1 MKSTWYTFL
10 PLVLV
15 TVLAVA
21 LGVMEV
27 NKDPEYF
34 SINSLATLQ
43 QLNTR
48 NQMVVDDL
56 MTTDESE
63 LVSELVQA
71 NAFLDSTPDP
81 LAQGL
86 IVSTESASGNGLLL
100 LQPVEALS
108 EVELETIAKEYKEA
122 IPEFVEVEVDQ
133 DLDLSS
139 PLYEWEFFGSEAKPS
154 PDSVSVS
161 TDAPVDLAE
170 EKIQVAVIDSGVDTT
185 HEVFDGVE
193 ISKGWNTL
201 SDSDDMY
208 DDVGHGTHVAGIIA
222 INAPGIEI
230 IPYKIVDANGGKLSN
245 VLEAMSKALE
255 DEVEIMNTSF
265 GLASPSYSLETMVEK
280 AYQEGVIIVS
290 AAGNNAADSGF
301 YPAEYEH
308 TIAVASVDRGD
319 HKLPKSNYGEW
330 VDVAAYGYH
339 VRSAL
344 PEGAYGYKTG
354 TSQAAPVVAA
364 AVARLMMSDYTGE
377 LTFDGI
383 VSALKN
389 AGVSKVVD
397 GELEGTPIVQ

>member
-34 SINSLATLQ
+34 STSSLAVLQ

-56 MTTDESE
+56 MTTDKSE

-122 IPEFVEVEVDQ
+122 IPEFVEVELDQ

-139 PLYEWEFFGSEAKPS
+139 PLYEWEFFDSEAKPS

-170 EKIQVAVIDSGVDTT
+170 EKIQVAVIDSGVDID

-222 INAPGIEI
+222 INAPGVEI

-255 DEVEIMNTSF
+255 DDVEIMNTSF